1 MIHDSE
7 SEELIMLKLLGYVLF
22 GCFIIGAGMAIGEH
36 SDEIFG
42 EDGKKWI
49 LIICIGLALYS
60 TIK

>member
-1 MIHDSE
+1 
-7 SEELIMLKLLGYVLF
+7 MLKLLGYVLF